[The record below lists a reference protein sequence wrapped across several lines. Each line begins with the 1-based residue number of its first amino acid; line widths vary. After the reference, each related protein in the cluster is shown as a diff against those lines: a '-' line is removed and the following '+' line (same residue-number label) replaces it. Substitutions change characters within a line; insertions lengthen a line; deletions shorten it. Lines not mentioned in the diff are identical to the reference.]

1 MSYNPQIHPNS
12 SHVIS
17 YCETRNTFI
26 IELFYNIIVVAQ
38 MKCLDIPVV
47 VLMFPIWEV
56 VDPIAYCVNGKVLQ
70 HTVSM
75 ARFTLF
81 L

>member
-1 MSYNPQIHPNS
+1 
-12 SHVIS
+12 
-17 YCETRNTFI
+17 
-26 IELFYNIIVVAQ
+26 
-38 MKCLDIPVV
+38 MKCLDRPVV

-56 VDPIAYCVNGKVLQ
+56 VDLIAYCVNGKVLQ